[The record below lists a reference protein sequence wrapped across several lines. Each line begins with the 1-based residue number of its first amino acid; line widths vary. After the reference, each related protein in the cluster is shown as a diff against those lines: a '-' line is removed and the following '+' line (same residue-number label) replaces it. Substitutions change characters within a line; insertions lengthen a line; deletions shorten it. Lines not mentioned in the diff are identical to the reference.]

1 MTINSCA
8 ISPVLCPLH
17 PCLEPLITP
26 GILTDVG
33 VAGIVLLLLHLI
45 LPGVLRPLV
54 VLEVPAV
61 SEWPEDTM
69 IVTNIAG
76 EPPSLRVDRLDMS

>member
-1 MTINSCA
+1 MQFLLVA
-8 ISPVLCPLH
+8 GPLH
-17 PCLEPLITP
+17 LYLEPLITP

-61 SEWPEDTM
+61 SEWPEETM
-69 IVTNIAG
+69 IVTISQANLHLCVWTG
-76 EPPSLRVDRLDMS
+76 GPS